1 MVAWPFGSG
10 AHLLTVLARPARS
23 SLRGQ
28 RPDGQARVTNRPPI
42 RRCRAPGTVASP
54 HVAGDVDAAASVGGS
69 VTRARPRPLRKR
81 VAVGHKLAMQRPDG
95 NAHGGPSPTSDL
107 AAMPPDASNWVVRR
121 GGTLLHPSR
130 VPSAGKPRRRTLG
143 PGLRSPACQA
153 MTGRLNVVSAMTAL
167 ACTSRS
173 TSSTARERPSP
184 RTLPSCTRSRTGIAR
199 ACFIGPA
206 PRTLASRHP
215 AERSAC
221 CPLPIVRQVCDPSD
235 QTMRIGER
243 PGRNA
248 AEG

>member
-107 AAMPPDASNWVVRR
+107 AATPPDASLWVVRR
-121 GGTLLHPSR
+121 GGILVCSLSPASR
-130 VPSAGKPRRRTLG
+130 VSPGTVVNDADQPSLQLTFAV
-143 PGLRSPACQA
+143 AA
-153 MTGRLNVVSAMTAL
+153 
-167 ACTSRS
+167 TSR
-173 TSSTARERPSP
+173 
-184 RTLPSCTRSRTGIAR
+184 C
-199 ACFIGPA
+199 
-206 PRTLASRHP
+206 
-215 AERSAC
+215 
-221 CPLPIVRQVCDPSD
+221 
-235 QTMRIGER
+235 
-243 PGRNA
+243 
-248 AEG
+248 